1 MRRRHLE
8 ATLLMSPRIAVGED
22 VAADMRRIRA
32 SGRPMVITD
41 GQQALVAVVPIELFR
56 ELIAAVSGDDG
67 DRQPRVTP
75 PVLEPD
81 ELDALLADWDVSQ
94 PPAPLMPPSE
104 GRSVRDS
111 EPPRPAT
118 PNREAAGARNTG
130 PIEPVVAPRRDDAEA
145 ERDGGWR
152 AHAHRSE

>member
-1 MRRRHLE
+1 MPRRHLE
-8 ATLLMSPRIAVGED
+8 TTLLMSPRIAVGED

-32 SGRPMVITD
+32 GGRPVVITD

-56 ELIAAVSGDDG
+56 ELIAVVSGDEH
-67 DRQPRVTP
+67 RPHATP

-94 PPAPLMPPSE
+94 PPAPLLPPSD

-111 EPPRPAT
+111 EPPRPPA
-118 PNREAAGARNTG
+118 PVREAAGARNTG
-130 PIEPVVAPRRDDAEA
+130 PIEPIVPPRRDDGDS

-152 AHAHRSE
+152 ARRRGPE